1 MMIEPIAWLDV
12 SELGDVGCDDWHQ

>member
-1 MMIEPIAWLDV
+1 MMIEPLAWLDV